1 MKILTATLTLIFALA
16 MPAISRAQC
25 HESDCCDIQTAKATT
40 AAHTQIKG
48 ITAATTTIW

>member
-1 MKILTATLTLIFALA
+1 MKILTATLTLVFALA

-25 HESDCCDIQTAKATT
+25 HESDCCDIQTT